1 VMRAMCLAFPDDRLA
16 WPFEEQ
22 FLCGDCLLIAPVK
35 NPGGAVDVYLP
46 RNADWIDL
54 ESGACHAG
62 GTLLRA
68 QASLETLPH
77 FGRVGYAL
85 PLAAQVLRAEEI
97 DRAAPV
103 DEVWLFGQQRVERRG
118 FSQIRYTM
126 QDAVLGLE
134 CIGARTR
141 VFSRRFANWPATA

>member
-1 VMRAMCLAFPDDRLA
+1 MCLAFPDDRLA

-35 NPGGAVDVYLP
+35 KPGGAVDVYLP

-54 ESGACHAG
+54 ESGARHAG
-62 GTLLRA
+62 GTLLQA

-85 PLAAQVLRAEEI
+85 PLAPPVARVDDI
-97 DRAAPV
+97 DAAAPL
-103 DEVWLFGQQRVERRG
+103 DEVWLFGTQRVERRG
-118 FSQIRYTM
+118 FSQLRYTT
-126 QDAVLGLE
+126 QEGALGLD

-141 VFSRRFANWPATA
+141 VFSG